1 MTHRIALVGVIP
13 TAARP
18 QTERMDMDQI
28 MWIISAIAVLA
39 SAWHASTFLRE
50 YRRIDAFEQQCFRRA
65 GDSRYRGNTQGK
77 E

>member
-1 MTHRIALVGVIP
+1 
-13 TAARP
+13 
-18 QTERMDMDQI
+18 MDQI